1 MQFREAPFL
10 QREEGEEGG
19 WLLGGEGVL
28 LAVYG
33 GVRRCRVFGWKRSM
47 DSVVVAAA
55 VREDPLSSC
64 EWGRQGGGKAG

>member
-47 DSVVVAAA
+47 DSVVVDAA
-55 VREDPLSSC
+55 VR
-64 EWGRQGGGKAG
+64 